1 LSAVPPAAGITAPE
15 TFTARPVLYSEGETT
30 MASERHNSQAGEEQR
45 GSSGDNI
52 RQQQESRDP
61 DKSNARDREGRKG
74 GDNAKNL

>member
-1 LSAVPPAAGITAPE
+1 MSSE
-15 TFTARPVLYSEGETT
+15 TGNT
-30 MASERHNSQAGEEQR
+30 QAGEEQH

-52 RQQQESRDP
+52 RQQEQESRDP